1 MEIRNRVVVVTGA
14 GSGIGRALCLAF
26 AEAGAAGVACVDLS
40 SSQARVTA
48 ELVEAQG
55 LRAVALAADV
65 ARETDVLGVVRRT
78 TGEFGQVDIFCSNA
92 GLGTAGGVETLDSE
106 WQRFFDVNV
115 MAHVYAARA
124 VLPQMLARGEG
135 YLVNTASAAGLLTNL
150 GAVTYSVTKH
160 AAVALAEWL
169 AITHGDAGIR
179 VSCFCPQ
186 GVDTPMLRGVGNVG
200 DGLAKRA
207 VAISGGII
215 TPEQAAAA
223 LLDGVRQERFL
234 ILTHPEVRRY
244 MERRAADTDR
254 WIAGMRRMQRELTG
268 PQAEEARDV
277 SDR

>member
-1 MEIRNRVVVVTGA
+1 MDISNRVVVVTGA

-40 SSQARVTA
+40 ASQARETA
-48 ELVEAQG
+48 ELLAARGVH
-55 LRAVALAADV
+55 AVAQTADV
-65 ARETDVLGVVRRT
+65 AREANLVSVVRRT
-78 TGEFGQVDIFCSNA
+78 TEEFGRIDIFCSNA
-92 GLGTAGGVETLDSE
+92 GLGTAGGVETLDSD
-106 WQRFFDVNV
+106 WHRFFDVNV

-169 AITHGDAGIR
+169 AITHGDSGIR

-186 GVDTPMLRGVGNVG
+186 GVDTPMLRGVGSLG
-200 DGLAKRA
+200 DGAAQRA
-207 VAISGGII
+207 VELAGAVI

-223 LLDGVRQERFL
+223 VIDGVREERFL
-234 ILTHPEVRRY
+234 ILTHPEVSLY
-244 MERRAADTDR
+244 MERRARDTDR
-254 WIAGMRRMQRELTG
+254 WIAGMRRLQRELTG
-268 PQAEEARDV
+268 GPAKEAPDV
-277 SDR
+277 SGQ